1 MCGISIFDLNINM
14 ISHYK
19 RSQSPTYFAVI
30 FIIFIVWFSL
40 TYSYWTLPPE
50 VLVRFANYLQIIT
63 LTIFMTTCIIT
74 VLSFKYQNDDRRRQ
88 IGLQYAN
95 LTQGTIA
102 EIERLFMSS
111 PLLDRLY
118 FQIYA
123 HDPKIQYIRKMRGD
137 IPISLEVL
145 KMEHHACNVIFQKM
159 ADIYA
164 FDDLR
169 LSTEDNIEWLNIF
182 RSWMQSPI
190 LRSHWTTFKY
200 EQHPE
205 FRAFVETHLIH
216 KNKFIQQVPQPK
228 VS

>member
-1 MCGISIFDLNINM
+1 M

-19 RSQSPTYFAVI
+19 RSQSPTYVAVIAII
-30 FIIFIVWFSL
+30 FIIWFSL

-50 VLVRFANYLQIIT
+50 IIARLGNYLQIVT

-95 LTQGTIA
+95 LTQGTIT

-111 PLLDRLY
+111 SLLDRLY

-123 HDPKIQYIRKMRGD
+123 HDPKIQYIKKMQGD
-137 IPISLEVL
+137 VPVSLAML
-145 KMEHHACNVIFQKM
+145 KMEHHASNFIFQKM

-169 LSTEDNIEWLNIF
+169 LSNDDNIEWLNIF
-182 RSWMQSPI
+182 RAWMQSPI
-190 LRSHWTTFKY
+190 LRSHWATFKY

-205 FRAFVETHLIH
+205 FRAFVETHLI
-216 KNKFIQQVPQPK
+216 KNNKFIPVTPN
-228 VS
+228 

>member
-1 MCGISIFDLNINM
+1 MFDINIFDLNSQFMM

-19 RSQSPTYFAVI
+19 RSQSPTYLAIILVI
-30 FIIFIVWFSL
+30 FTVWFTLS
-40 TYSYWTLPPE
+40 YSYWTLPPE
-50 VLVRFANYLQIIT
+50 IIARLSNYLQIIT

-95 LTQGTIA
+95 LTQGTVS

-123 HDPKIQYIRKMRGD
+123 HDPKIQYIQKMKKVQ
-137 IPISLEVL
+137 PLTVEVL
-145 KMEHHACNVIFQKM
+145 KMEHHACNFIFQKM

-169 LSTEDNIEWLNIF
+169 SSSDDNIEWLNIF
-182 RSWMQSPI
+182 RAWMQSPI
-190 LRSHWTTFKY
+190 LRSHWATFQY

-205 FRAFVETHLIH
+205 FRDFVVTHLIH
-216 KNKFIQQVPQPK
+216 GNKFIQQVK
-228 VS
+228 